1 MELMNKTKKMTKVKT
16 IEKWYESTKV
26 TNNVIKML
34 KAVMIITF
42 ISVWIPAFVYVMTAL
57 IKYLI

>member
-1 MELMNKTKKMTKVKT
+1 MELINKIKKMTKVKT
-16 IEKWYESTKV
+16 IEKWYESTKL

-34 KAVMIITF
+34 KALMVIFF
-42 ISVWIPAFVYVMTAL
+42 ISIWIPAFVYVMTTL